1 MTPGIPA
8 AAILVALDHQTKKN
22 SAFPV
27 ETKGSNLRGQ
37 AENVARWLNYVD
49 RLDIVADPEPTML
62 DLLQKIALVRQHLDF
77 THGRPGDKDAQL
89 K

>member
-1 MTPGIPA
+1 M
-8 AAILVALDHQTKKN
+8 
-22 SAFPV
+22 

-37 AENVARWLNYVD
+37 AENVARFSLRLNYVD